1 MESIVHAQDSLAI
14 LDENDD
20 DDYEAANMDVIQE
33 GCSREESGTH
43 RSPQR

>member
-14 LDENDD
+14 LDE
-20 DDYEAANMDVIQE
+20 DDYDEEGVKMDVIQE

-43 RSPQR
+43 RSPR

>member
-14 LDENDD
+14 LDE
-20 DDYEAANMDVIQE
+20 DDYDEMAAKMDVIQE

-43 RSPQR
+43 RSHHR

>member
-14 LDENDD
+14 LDE
-20 DDYEAANMDVIQE
+20 DDYDEQEGVKMDVIQE

-43 RSPQR
+43 RSPR